1 MHVMSLIN
9 NMLGLIHNIRF
20 DRIRKDHSHSFKKN
34 LNNYSNSDLSLQE
47 HDKNLNENVL
57 LSNYWLQLYRKQ

>member
-1 MHVMSLIN
+1 MRVMSFKSI
-9 NMLGLIHNIRF
+9 MLGLIHNIRF
-20 DRIRKDHSHSFKKN
+20 DRIRKDHNHSFKKN

>member
-1 MHVMSLIN
+1 MSFKNI
-9 NMLGLIHNIRF
+9 MLGLIHNIRF

-34 LNNYSNSDLSLQE
+34 LNNYSNSELSTQ
-47 HDKNLNENVL
+47 DKDMSENFL

>member
-1 MHVMSLIN
+1 MSLIKD
-9 NMLGLIHNIRF
+9 MLGLIHNIRV

-57 LSNYWLQLYRKQ
+57 LSNYWLELYRKQ

>member
-1 MHVMSLIN
+1 MSFKRV
-9 NMLGLIHNIRF
+9 MLGLIHNIRF

-34 LNNYSNSDLSLQE
+34 LNNYTNSELSIQ
-47 HDKNLNENVL
+47 DKGLNENFL

>member
-1 MHVMSLIN
+1 
-9 NMLGLIHNIRF
+9 MLGLIHNIRF

-34 LNNYSNSDLSLQE
+34 LNNYTNSELSIQ
-47 HDKNLNENVL
+47 DKGLNENFL